1 MSGVISK
8 RDRLVIHLGRRDPTF
23 LSLLTMP
30 FFQATSTKLP
40 LSHEVTGPYPSAGPY
55 EFTRNDVNALT
66 SLRRNPYYRGQRRR
80 NLTGLDVQWNVDEQT
95 GFNEVQT
102 GDLDQGPLPEAEV
115 QSIADRYGVNKS
127 RFWAVPRNCISYLA
141 FNNRRPLFAKVA
153 MRKAVNWAVNRTAFA
168 AQGGAH
174 SMTPWTHLI
183 PPRLPGSLTRK
194 RLQPYAVH
202 PDLAKA
208 KRLAGLSIA
217 GKKIRILYVTR
228 GVNAAQA
235 ALIRRDLMRLGFK
248 AGNITME
255 AFTGPYYDEFGNYH
269 STIDLGVG
277 GGWCLTPELPGPEEL
292 LSSFVGR
299 GNPFRVDSPR
309 YRSRLARAA
318 SLPQPAKARA
328 LGKLDLMRNLAPAA
342 AMGAPNNRYFFSSR
356 VDPRGLV
363 WSAMYEGWSIPA
375 LALK

>member
-1 MSGVISK
+1 
-8 RDRLVIHLGRRDPTF
+8 
-23 LSLLTMP
+23 MP

-127 RFWAVPRNCISYLA
+127 RFWAVSRNCISYLA

-168 AQGGAH
+168 AQGGAY

-183 PPRLPGSLTRK
+183 PPRFPGSLTRK

-208 KRLAGLSIA
+208 KRLAGPSIA
-217 GKKIRILYVTR
+217 RKKIMVAYAAPALYAARARIV
-228 GVNAAQA
+228 
-235 ALIRRDLMRLGFK
+235 RRALMRLGFT
-248 AGNITME
+248 AGNITMK
-255 AFTGPYYDEFGNYH
+255 AYPADIYDGDIRR

-277 GGWCLTPELPGPEEL
+277 RGWCSTADRP
-292 LSSFVGR
+292 
-299 GNPFRVDSPR
+299 
-309 YRSRLARAA
+309 
-318 SLPQPAKARA
+318 
-328 LGKLDLMRNLAPAA
+328 
-342 AMGAPNNRYFFSSR
+342 
-356 VDPRGLV
+356 
-363 WSAMYEGWSIPA
+363 
-375 LALK
+375 